1 MFDPWPI
8 VRDFTIALVIEVA
21 ACVVLFPLVSESVV
35 PDEGA
40 HRVERS
46 SDGRAGRSALQSP
59 RGATPDVDNAPDAD
73 PRALRGDGAAEPA

>member
-40 HRVERS
+40 HRLERGS
-46 SDGRAGRSALQSP
+46 AGRAGRSPLQSP
-59 RGATPDVDNAPDAD
+59 RAPAPDVDNAPDAD
-73 PRALRGDGAAEPA
+73 PRAVRGDGVAEPA